1 MKPTIL
7 LVSFVFSPNLGGI
20 ETHLDDLCAQLT
32 QKGHVVTVI
41 TYQPLISSF
50 SAPIVENHD
59 HLTIIRIP
67 WFKGN
72 LYQKLENNPLG
83 QILYLVPPILLCSFV
98 YLFFTRKSIRVI
110 QTHGF
115 IMAIVGAILSV
126 ISGIPFTV
134 HTHVSFRFLRGSFY
148 AKILLRV
155 LRRAKCVLVLTP
167 DAMQELVRLGLDR
180 SIIRI
185 YHYWVDAVFEPRDKK
200 ECRKILSL
208 TPDAFIVLFVGRFI
222 RDKGVQIVLETAE
235 KLRNIAFLF
244 IGSGELSG
252 DVKQMA
258 KQHSNIRYEG
268 IQDREHLSYYYSA
281 SDVCVIPSLLKD
293 KTYTEG
299 IPRVMIESFSCGTPV
314 VSTKAGGLKTYIT
327 THVGFIIAPDV
338 SSLVKKLSWIM
349 KHRSVLLSMSH
360 HCISLS
366 HSEFSMKRNLGIIE
380 ASLS

>member
-20 ETHLDDLCAQLT
+20 ETHLDDLCTQLI

-59 HLTIIRIP
+59 RLTIIRIP

-72 LYQKLENNPLG
+72 LYNKLENNPLG
-83 QILYLVPPILLCSFV
+83 QILYLAPPIFLCSFV
-98 YLFFTRKSIRVI
+98 YLFLKRKSIRVI

-115 IMAIVGAILSV
+115 LMAIVGAILSFLYA
-126 ISGIPFTV
+126 IPFTV
-134 HTHVSFRFLRGSFY
+134 HTHVSFRFRRGSFY
-148 AKILLRV
+148 EKILLQV

-185 YHYWVDAVFEPRDKK
+185 YHYWVDAVFQPREKK
-200 ECRKILSL
+200 KSRKTLSL
-208 TPDAFIVLFVGRFI
+208 TSDAFIVLFVGRFI

-235 KLRNIAFLF
+235 KLRNITFLF

-258 KQHSNIRYEG
+258 KRHSNIRYEG

-281 SDVCVIPSLLKD
+281 SDVCVIPSLLKG
-293 KTYTEG
+293 KTYMEG

-314 VSTKAGGLKTYIT
+314 VSTKAGGLKIYIT
-327 THVGFIIAPDV
+327 TSVGFITQPDV
-338 SSLVKKLSWIM
+338 SDLVRKLRWIM
-349 KHRSVLLSMSH
+349 KHRSVVRSMRH